1 VTAAAPWCPRRA
13 PHQRAHVLYPVPPPA
28 MDAEDGYQAATP
40 AASSA
45 SALNAPSHTHRGP
58 SPSGSA
64 AFRRAAGGRSR
75 HGCSVGRPG
84 TQEAGGRGLDALE
97 WAHAVQGHLPGATW
111 LLPAAWEASVVAG
124 GDVIRAA
131 DGLEA
136 SGWQPGVPVLH
147 ATAHTLFP
155 YIPRCRRQSR
165 RIRR

>member
-1 VTAAAPWCPRRA
+1 VTAALWCPRRA
-13 PHQRAHVLYPVPPPA
+13 PTPERARAVPGPTTSYGRRRWLPGCHPCGQQRQSIERALAHPP
-28 MDAEDGYQAATP
+28 
-40 AASSA
+40 
-45 SALNAPSHTHRGP
+45 
-58 SPSGSA
+58 
-64 AFRRAAGGRSR
+64 RAVTLRQRSIPPRCRGRSR
-75 HGCSVGRPG
+75 RGCSVGRPG
-84 TQEAGGRGLDALE
+84 TQGAGGRGLDALE